1 MNQIQI
7 EQRPRLI
14 GQGFQR
20 CGCVKPLATSDAV
33 TADFVAQI
41 KAGYIHPPH
50 MADVIYAMHAALVD
64 RFPAV
69 GLWLPT
75 DLEQV
80 ADSVLKAERIQE
92 RQEQDYPEAVAA

>member
-1 MNQIQI
+1 MNKAQTN
-7 EQRPRLI
+7 LTVV
-14 GQGFQR
+14 GAAFQR
-20 CGCVKPLATSDAV
+20 CSCKPPIV
-33 TADFVAQI
+33 TNEEMAANFIAQV
-41 KAGYIHPPH
+41 KAGYIHPTH
-50 MADVIYAMHAALVD
+50 MADVLYAMHGALVD

-80 ADSVLKAERIQE
+80 ADSVVEAYRIQE

>member
-1 MNQIQI
+1 MNKAQTN
-7 EQRPRLI
+7 LTAV
-14 GQGFQR
+14 GNGFQR
-20 CGCVKPLATSDAV
+20 CGCVARLPTSESM
-33 TADFVAQI
+33 TADFIAKV
-41 KAGYIHPPH
+41 KAGYIHPTH
-50 MADVIYAMHAALVD
+50 MADVLYAMHAALVD

>member
-1 MNQIQI
+1 MTQAQTN
-7 EQRPRLI
+7 LTAVSA
-14 GQGFQR
+14 GFQR
-20 CGCVKPLATSDAV
+20 CSCKSPFLTNEEMVAN
-33 TADFVAQI
+33 FIAQI
-41 KAGYIHPPH
+41 KAGYIRPTH
-50 MADVIYAMHAALVD
+50 MADVLYAMHAALVD

-69 GLWLPT
+69 GLWLPN